1 MKKVKMVGKMN
12 KMNEIRFKVDKGRK
26 IKKNEKLN
34 E

>member
-1 MKKVKMVGKMN
+1 MKKVKMVG